1 MKTGCRNTDTSNYA
15 GHSPSTSSA
24 DALNLQILRKKTTSA
39 SHFWLLKW
47 WTHLWKEKLLL
58 SQIQPWIHQRFKG
71 RSQYLYFKGISPIQQ
86 AKSVL
91 YLMMVLR
98 IEWMV
103 IVTLY
108 GYKIKGEENEKH
120 TSFQDQG
127 LMNFLCS
134 WSGDIYDLKF
144 SLLMRCFTLLMVP
157 ACWSLLL
164 QVLLLTTGWN
174 FCLSF

>member
-1 MKTGCRNTDTSNYA
+1 MKTGCRYTDTSNCA
-15 GHSPSTSSA
+15 GHSPSTPSA
-24 DALNLQILRKKTTSA
+24 DALNLQILREKTTSA

-47 WTHLWKEKLLL
+47 WTHLWKEKLSL

-71 RSQYLYFKGISPIQQ
+71 RSQYLYSKGISPIQQ

-108 GYKIKGEENEKH
+108 GYKTKGEENEKH

-144 SLLMRCFTLLMVP
+144 SLLMKCFTLLMVP
-157 ACWSLLL
+157 ACWSSLL